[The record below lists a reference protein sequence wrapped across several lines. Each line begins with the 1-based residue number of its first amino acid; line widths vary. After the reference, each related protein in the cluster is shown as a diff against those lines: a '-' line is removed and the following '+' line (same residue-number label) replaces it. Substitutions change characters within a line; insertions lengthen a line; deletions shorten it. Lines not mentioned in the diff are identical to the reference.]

1 MTDFLIKSTVSLL
14 VFLVFYHWVLE
25 REKTHLFNRFYLLLA
40 IVISLAIPFLS
51 FEIIEEVPVTTITE
65 PEFVPIPFANENI
78 AVVET
83 MDYTSIA
90 VWSLY
95 GIITLLLS
103 IRFGKNIWKLISKSD
118 SNPTVKYKNAT
129 LVLVD
134 EKTLPHTFLNN
145 IFINFDDYN
154 QRNIEDELY
163 THELVHVTQK
173 HTLDILFIELL
184 ITLFWFNPLLYL
196 YKKAI
201 QLNHEFLA
209 DEKVVQAYNDIP
221 FYQILLLQKSN
232 GNPTINLASNLNY
245 AVTKKRLLMMTKKS
259 SKRAA
264 FLKKTLLLPVLS
276 GLIYTC
282 CVTIVAQEKAI
293 QVSALPTKKSTQED
307 QIRDRYYAKVRII
320 IKDVRTNTVINKMY
334 EELTLAEK
342 RSYLNWVP
350 DMIIAKEIPAPLFE
364 KMKSKNMA
372 VWINGKAS
380 SKEQIQKYKRTDF
393 SHYTYSFV
401 HKNARTKRFPQ
412 AYQYTLYTK
421 KYFEENL
428 KNSHLHF
435 SNDTLKMVV
444 ADWKKTKINQ
454 AISQNTKAD
463 TLVWYTKGK
472 TEYNLEIKKAE
483 EKHQNISKPKPTY
496 CPDTTKTQNNGD
508 LKTLSEVTE
517 KPEFESGLEAF
528 YKYIG
533 THYKIPEEVTK
544 NKLKGRVFA
553 SFIVEKDGTLSN
565 IKILRDMGY
574 GTGEEAKR
582 VLENSPKWLSGK
594 IDGKPVRTM
603 YSLPIAIKSE

>member
-1 MTDFLIKSTVSLL
+1 
-14 VFLVFYHWVLE
+14 
-25 REKTHLFNRFYLLLA
+25 LFSIL
-40 IVISLAIPFLS
+40 ISLVIPFLS
-51 FEIIEEVPVTTITE
+51 FEIIQEIPVTTITE
-65 PEFVPIPFANENI
+65 PEFMPIPFANETI
-78 AVVET
+78 TVVET
-83 MDYTSIA
+83 IDYTSIA

-129 LVLVD
+129 LVLVN
-134 EKTLPHTFLNN
+134 ERTLPHTFLNN

-221 FYQILLLQKSN
+221 LYQTLLLQKSN

-245 AVTKKRLLMMTKKS
+245 AVTKKRLLKMTKKNS
-259 SKRAA
+259 PKLVL
-264 FLKKTLLLPVLS
+264 LKKVMILPLII
-276 GLIYTC
+276 GLCYTC
-282 CVTIVAQEKAI
+282 CVTVVAQEKSNQA
-293 QVSALPTKKSTQED
+293 SALSTKTATPED

-320 IKDVRTNTVINKMY
+320 IKDTRTNTVINKMY

-350 DMIIAKEIPAPLFE
+350 DMIVAKEIPAPLFE

-380 SKEQIQKYKRTDF
+380 SKEQIRQYKRTDF

-444 ADWKKTKINQ
+444 ADWKKSKVNQ
-454 AISQNTKAD
+454 AITQNIKSD
-463 TLVWYTKGK
+463 TLVRYTSGK
-472 TEYNLEIKKAE
+472 NTYNLEVKNSKK
-483 EKHQNISKPKPTY
+483 KNQTIGKPEPTY
-496 CPDTTKTQNNGD
+496 CPETIQTTNDND
-508 LKTLSEVTE
+508 LKSLIDVTE
-517 KPEFESGLEAF
+517 KPTFESGLEAF

-533 THYKIPEEVTK
+533 TQYKIPEEVTK
-544 NKLKGRVFA
+544 NKLKGKVFA
-553 SFIVEKDGTLSN
+553 SFIVEKDGALSN

-582 VLENSPKWLSGK
+582 VLENSPKWLPGK
-594 IDGKPVRTM
+594 IDGKPVRTR